1 MNRQVEQQILNFAQ
15 EVAPLYKYHN
25 WLGLNVEL
33 LGTVAD
39 RVAKITKD
47 LYKRV
52 EDQALRE
59 PDEYQSASTGRVI
72 VWYDAGGP
80 DDTGVIRFGLDL
92 SAVYYDEGTHSFIT

>member
-25 WLGLNVEL
+25 WLGLNVEP
-33 LGTVAD
+33 LGTVKD

-47 LYKRV
+47 LYKLV
-52 EDQALRE
+52 EDQALIE
-59 PDEYQSASTGRVI
+59 PDEDQSASTGRVI

-80 DDTGVIRFGLDL
+80 DDIGVIRFGLDL
-92 SAVYYDEGTHSFIT
+92 IAVYYDEGTRSFIT